1 MPSTVPLLPAGH
13 GPDDQKRLSAGRD
26 CFRQQ
31 VVGGFVREILL
42 AGKEPH
48 ERAALVRD
56 LVTDRPA
63 QHRVARLERVEDR
76 ALGGFALDVELHLAL
91 DARERPKMSRQY
103 HADHGRVWASTDTTG
118 GRSRTIGAQLSPASA
133 EPYIWPPLVPKYKPH
148 GSSESTAIE
157 SRRTLTLQWIS
168 VKPFFSAS
176 PLSHPV
182 R

>member
-1 MPSTVPLLPAGH
+1 MPSTVPRLPAGH

-76 ALGGFALDVELHLAL
+76 ALGGFALDVEVHLAL
-91 DARERPKMSRQY
+91 DELES
-103 HADHGRVWASTDTTG
+103 ASTRRDYD
-118 GRSRTIGAQLSPASA
+118 A
-133 EPYIWPPLVPKYKPH
+133 E
-148 GSSESTAIE
+148 
-157 SRRTLTLQWIS
+157 
-168 VKPFFSAS
+168 
-176 PLSHPV
+176 
-182 R
+182 